1 MGRNPNYCIG
11 KWGLGAHCLKG
22 TSARE
27 ERRDRVVLWDR
38 CSPVLNYKKCWFMIV
53 PFLFKRLAW
62 AGLFAFAT
70 LTVGLAWDLKQP
82 LADVSKTCTVL
93 GTGLNVSVLQKQH
106 AFKPL
111 FQVGHNP
118 VHRLAFECPQ
128 WGHVLVN
135 DPDAFRYSLMKA
147 GQQAT
152 IRHRD
157 FRWAPDQWQIQ
168 VASSP
173 IAVDE
178 VATSTLGTR

>member
-1 MGRNPNYCIG
+1 MTPLCSVKTFAWIG
-11 KWGLGAHCLKG
+11 LITLAIVTTLG
-22 TSARE
+22 
-27 ERRDRVVLWDR
+27 
-38 CSPVLNYKKCWFMIV
+38 
-53 PFLFKRLAW
+53 
-62 AGLFAFAT
+62 
-70 LTVGLAWDLKQP
+70 AWDLKQP
-82 LADVSKTCTVL
+82 LADVRKTCTVL

-152 IRHRD
+152 IRHRN
-157 FRWAPDQWQIQ
+157 FRWAPDQWQLQ
-168 VASSP
+168 VASTP
-173 IAVDE
+173 IAVED
-178 VATSTLGTR
+178 VATSTVGTR

>member
-1 MGRNPNYCIG
+1 MTTLSSV
-11 KWGLGAHCLKG
+11 K
-22 TSARE
+22 T
-27 ERRDRVVLWDR
+27 
-38 CSPVLNYKKCWFMIV
+38 
-53 PFLFKRLAW
+53 LAW
-62 AGLFAFAT
+62 
-70 LTVGLAWDLKQP
+70 VGLIAMATVTTLGAWDLKQP
-82 LADVSKTCTVL
+82 LADVRETCTVL
-93 GTGLNVSVLQKQH
+93 GTGLSVSELEKTQ

-118 VHRLAFECPQ
+118 VHRLAFQCPQ

-157 FRWAPDQWQIQ
+157 FRWAPDQWQLQ

-178 VATSTLGTR
+178 IATTTLGTR

>member
-1 MGRNPNYCIG
+1 MTALCSIKTVAWIG
-11 KWGLGAHCLKG
+11 LI
-22 TSARE
+22 T
-27 ERRDRVVLWDR
+27 
-38 CSPVLNYKKCWFMIV
+38 
-53 PFLFKRLAW
+53 LA
-62 AGLFAFAT
+62 AVTT
-70 LTVGLAWDLKQP
+70 LMTWDLKQP
-82 LADVSKTCTVL
+82 LADVRETCTVL
-93 GTGLNVSVLQKQH
+93 GTGLSVSVLQKTH
-106 AFKPL
+106 TFKPL

-118 VHRLAFECPQ
+118 VHRLAFQCPH

-157 FRWAPDQWQIQ
+157 FRWAPDQWQLQ

-178 VATSTLGTR
+178 IATTTLGTR